1 MGEVTSTCFSSSTYL
16 NYTKKKMSFACK
28 HSSIEI
34 QTQGVLKNRLPNN
47 VMNYNRFEV

>member
-1 MGEVTSTCFSSSTYL
+1 
-16 NYTKKKMSFACK
+16 MSFACK

-47 VMNYNRFEV
+47 VMNYNRLDVWSMIDCGNF